1 MLYRIYGLLGACFC
15 LLSCLVASAQQIKND
30 VKVEPY
36 NAKKALRINPFIKDY
51 SQLPIKP
58 ARTISFTT
66 NEGSYIDVDVSPDGK
81 TILFDLLG
89 EIYAVP
95 AKGGNATQLTRGMA

>member
-36 NAKKALRINPFIKDY
+36 NAKKAHIKINPIKNP
-51 SQLPIKP
+51 SGLPIKP
-58 ARTISFTT
+58 ERTISFTT
-66 NEGSYIDVDVSPDGK
+66 NEGSYMDVDVSPDGK

-89 EIYAVP
+89 ELFLCRQRV
-95 AKGGNATQLTRGMA
+95 GMLDN